1 MDPFLPCKHL
11 LCKSSVLCVPQ
22 YWRRVYS
29 AAPLLAAAS
38 PWWQVLTVRGVAHA
52 ASIVCS
58 IYVRTKQGR
67 KKKSIVQQRKET
79 KKSRSRSVTRKIHQP
94 IALNARAHE
103 HTRVLRHSI
112 IFVHAYNKVIDA
124 KYRICKI
131 ELFSKDIIRR
141 RFKMGCC
148 PWQTKVITK

>member
-1 MDPFLPCKHL
+1 MC
-11 LCKSSVLCVPQ
+11 
-22 YWRRVYS
+22 
-29 AAPLLAAAS
+29 AAILAARLQCGTLAGGGIAL
-38 PWWQVLTVRGVAHA
+38 VAGGDCARRGVAHA